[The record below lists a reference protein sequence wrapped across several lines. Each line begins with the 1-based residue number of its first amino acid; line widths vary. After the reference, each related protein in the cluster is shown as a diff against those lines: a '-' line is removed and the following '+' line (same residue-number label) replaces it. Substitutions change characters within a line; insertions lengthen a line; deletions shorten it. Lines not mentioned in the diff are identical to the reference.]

1 MKKLLFIGAGKMA
14 TAIAGGLVR
23 AKLFTPGELQAY
35 DVSETAAAEF
45 TKATG
50 VACAIR
56 DCAALAR
63 DAERVLLAVKPQTMT
78 AALAGLSEVLS
89 GKPVITIIAG
99 VPIARIA
106 ELTGS
111 RQVIRVMPNTP
122 ALIGKGAAGI
132 AASPET
138 APEELALAE
147 KIFGSVGV
155 VMRVEERN
163 LDAVTA
169 LSGSG
174 PAYVFEFIRALSDGG
189 VAEGLPRDVA
199 TKLAIQTVLGSAA
212 MAKETGIHPAIL
224 KDQVTSPGGTTNRAL
239 EVLEDRAFAGAVI
252 AAVRACARRSEELGK
267 N

>member
-89 GKPVITIIAG
+89 G
-99 VPIARIA
+99 
-106 ELTGS
+106 
-111 RQVIRVMPNTP
+111 
-122 ALIGKGAAGI
+122 
-132 AASPET
+132 
-138 APEELALAE
+138 
-147 KIFGSVGV
+147 
-155 VMRVEERN
+155 
-163 LDAVTA
+163 
-169 LSGSG
+169 
-174 PAYVFEFIRALSDGG
+174 
-189 VAEGLPRDVA
+189 
-199 TKLAIQTVLGSAA
+199 
-212 MAKETGIHPAIL
+212 
-224 KDQVTSPGGTTNRAL
+224 
-239 EVLEDRAFAGAVI
+239 
-252 AAVRACARRSEELGK
+252 
-267 N
+267 